1 MSAPEP
7 LTPARLERI
16 GATAQALV
24 AAFGLIRDLAAAPAV
39 LAEWGLR
46 IAERDVPA
54 LLAEIGWLAAAL
66 ADEQAAHAKTL
77 DNFEIALGL
86 DDGESM
92 TGWRAEYDRLPLG
105 TYMTER
111 PAREHCEALARRE
124 HPADTALAFDWIGA
138 DDPEEPHE
146 LCVTVT
152 GAETS
157 TGYTVVPVPLL
168 TVYYPDGDE

>member
-77 DNFEIALGL
+77 G
-86 DDGESM
+86 DGESM
-92 TGWRAEYDRLPLG
+92 TGWRAEYDRVPLG

-124 HPADTALAFDWIGA
+124 HPATALAFDWIGA

-168 TVYYPDGDE
+168 TGYYPDGDE